1 MTTALNKEARA
12 RVEKI
17 YLINEMYSPNPAPN
31 ICSNDFC
38 PMAPLYDS
46 FLLITVCYL
55 QLETTVHKATEQC
68 TK

>member
-1 MTTALNKEARA
+1 MTTALNKASKGTC
-12 RVEKI
+12 EKN
-17 YLINEMYSPNPAPN
+17 LFNNEMYSPNPAPN

-46 FLLITVCYL
+46 LMLNTVCYL